1 MAGNSIPWKY
11 LIWRSYVLK
20 YLIMYFRTGDWL
32 AKIRFYPNDPDNEVE
47 GILLWILAFFVWT
60 RWRGSNVMS
69 EVRYLLRGKTTNP
82 PTRVGGLVVLPL
94 IKAKQSLGSNPPKR
108 VLFESHDETS
118 LRSVGNH
125 RAPTWANPRFSWLA
139 SHRHKSGLPITV
151 QKKGGAHNAL
161 CNWAIIMFLR
171 EIG

>member
-1 MAGNSIPWKY
+1 
-11 LIWRSYVLK
+11 
-20 YLIMYFRTGDWL
+20 
-32 AKIRFYPNDPDNEVE
+32 
-47 GILLWILAFFVWT
+47 
-60 RWRGSNVMS
+60 MS

-125 RAPTWANPRFSWLA
+125 RAPT
-139 SHRHKSGLPITV
+139 
-151 QKKGGAHNAL
+151 
-161 CNWAIIMFLR
+161 
-171 EIG
+171 